1 MSAPS
6 VSGGDPRPPGQQP
19 QIRAAVD
26 SDLDAIVRVHN
37 RARPLLADTVAAL
50 RARRA
55 AGVALRDDVPWIRL
69 VAELDGEVV
78 GTGRAIE
85 ASSGPVPEPGVVYAG
100 IEVDPEFAGRGVG
113 QLLFEQV
120 RVWAHALGAN
130 RLRCLVDLEDERS
143 VAITKAWGLT
153 ASQAEEAP
161 RWNYVLDVTR
171 IERARL
177 TEMLV
182 PGIEVVALAT
192 RFDDDAFCRAVHEV
206 HDEGRADI
214 PSTEPFP
221 ATVYDDWRAG
231 ELRRAGD
238 GGVTLVAVRSGD
250 TAFSG
255 DTPGPPGDKA
265 VLGASAAEPVA
276 FVPAAFVDW
285 TVVRRSERRRGI
297 GRMLKAALALW
308 AAQRGI
314 DRLDT
319 EVTVDNLGMIARQRR
334 SSATARSKA
343 WNSSKPRSPNS
354 LGGDARAVADRP

>member
-1 MSAPS
+1 M
-6 VSGGDPRPPGQQP
+6 
-19 QIRAAVD
+19 IRAAVD

-55 AGVALRDDVPWIRL
+55 AGVALRDDVPWVRL
-69 VAELDGEVV
+69 VAELDGVV
-78 GTGRAIE
+78 VATGRAIE
-85 ASSGPVPEPGVVYAG
+85 ASGGLVPEPGVVYAG
-100 IEVDPEFAGRGVG
+100 IEVDPGVAGRGIG
-113 QLLFEQV
+113 HLLFEQV
-120 RVWAHALGAN
+120 RVWAQALGAD

-143 VAITKAWGLT
+143 VAVTRGWGFA
-153 ASQAEEAP
+153 ASDADEAP
-161 RWNYVLDVTR
+161 RWNYVLDVSR
-171 IERARL
+171 LERARL
-177 TEMLV
+177 TEMLL
-182 PGIEVVALAT
+182 PGIDVVPLAT
-192 RFDDDAFCRAVHEV
+192 RFDDDAFCRAVHVV

-221 ATVYDDWRAG
+221 ATVYEDWRAG

-238 GGVTLVAVRSGD
+238 GGVTLIAIRVGD
-250 TAFSG
+250 
-255 DTPGPPGDKA
+255 DTDKA

-308 AAQRGI
+308 AAERGI

-319 EVTVDNLGMIARQRR
+319 EVRDDN
-334 SSATARSKA
+334 TAMV
-343 WNSSKPRSPNS
+343 
-354 LGGDARAVADRP
+354 AVNASVGYRPVKGLELFEMPLAE

>member
-1 MSAPS
+1 M
-6 VSGGDPRPPGQQP
+6 
-19 QIRAAVD
+19 IRAAVD

-69 VAELDGEVV
+69 VAEVDGEIV

-85 ASSGPVPEPGVVYAG
+85 ASSGPVPEPGVVYVG
-100 IEVDPEFAGRGVG
+100 IEVDPAAAGRGVG
-113 QLLFEQV
+113 HLLFEQV
-120 RVWAHALGAN
+120 RVWSQALGAD

-143 VAITKAWGLT
+143 VAITRRWGLT

-161 RWNYVLDVTR
+161 RWNYVLDVSR
-171 IERARL
+171 LERARL
-177 TEMLV
+177 IEMLL
-182 PGIEVVALAT
+182 PDIEVVALAT

-221 ATVYDDWRAG
+221 ATVYEDWRAG

-250 TAFSG
+250 
-255 DTPGPPGDKA
+255 DTCKA

-285 TVVRRSERRRGI
+285 TVVRRTERRRGI

-308 AAQRGI
+308 ATERGI

-319 EVTVDNLGMIARQRR
+319 EVTGDNVAMIGVNA
-334 SSATARSKA
+334 SV
-343 WNSSKPRSPNS
+343 
-354 LGGDARAVADRP
+354 GYRPVKGLELFEAPLHPDPAH

>member
-1 MSAPS
+1 LSSPDPS
-6 VSGGDPRPPGQQP
+6 SSGDTPVPPGSP
-19 QIRAAVD
+19 LIRAAVD

-85 ASSGPVPEPGVVYAG
+85 ASGGPVPEPGVVYAG
-100 IEVDPEFAGRGVG
+100 VEVDPNVAGRGIG
-113 QLLFEQV
+113 HLLFEQV
-120 RVWAHALGAN
+120 RVWAQALGAE
-130 RLRCLVDLEDERS
+130 RLRCLVDLEDDRS
-143 VAITKAWGLT
+143 VAIARGWGLL

-171 IERARL
+171 LERARL
-177 TEMLV
+177 TEMLLPDV
-182 PGIEVVALAT
+182 DVVALAT

-221 ATVYDDWRAG
+221 ATAYEDWRAG

-238 GGVTLVAVRSGD
+238 GGVTLVAVRSGE
-250 TAFSG
+250 
-255 DTPGPPGDKA
+255 PPGCKA

-308 AAQRGI
+308 AAERGI

-319 EVTVDNLGMIARQRR
+319 EVTSDNVAMIGTNA
-334 SSATARSKA
+334 SV
-343 WNSSKPRSPNS
+343 
-354 LGGDARAVADRP
+354 GYRPVKGLELFEAPLAE

>member
-1 MSAPS
+1 M
-6 VSGGDPRPPGQQP
+6 
-19 QIRAAVD
+19 
-26 SDLDAIVRVHN
+26 
-37 RARPLLADTVAAL
+37 
-50 RARRA
+50 
-55 AGVALRDDVPWIRL
+55 
-69 VAELDGEVV
+69 
-78 GTGRAIE
+78 
-85 ASSGPVPEPGVVYAG
+85 
-100 IEVDPEFAGRGVG
+100 
-113 QLLFEQV
+113 LFEQV
-120 RVWAHALGAN
+120 RVWAQAIGAE

-143 VAITKAWGLT
+143 VAITSGWGLT

-161 RWNYVLDVTR
+161 HWNYVLDMTR
-171 IERARL
+171 MERARL
-177 TEMLV
+177 TEMLL

-214 PSTEPFP
+214 PSAEPFP
-221 ATVYDDWRAG
+221 ATVYKDWRAG

-250 TAFSG
+250 DSC
-255 DTPGPPGDKA
+255 KA

-308 AAQRGI
+308 AAERGI

-319 EVTVDNLGMIARQRR
+319 EVTGDNLAMIGVNASVGYRPVKGLELFE
-334 SSATARSKA
+334 A
-343 WNSSKPRSPNS
+343 P
-354 LGGDARAVADRP
+354 LGE

>member
-1 MSAPS
+1 MSS
-6 VSGGDPRPPGQQP
+6 RESLRPL
-19 QIRAAVD
+19 IRAAVD

-85 ASSGPVPEPGVVYAG
+85 ASGGPVPEPGVVYAG
-100 IEVDPEFAGRGVG
+100 IEVDPAVAGRGVG

-120 RVWAHALGAN
+120 RVWAQALGAD

-143 VAITKAWGLT
+143 VAITTGWGLT
-153 ASQAEEAP
+153 SSQAEEP
-161 RWNYVLDVTR
+161 PSWNYVLDVTR
-171 IERARL
+171 LERARL
-177 TEMLV
+177 AEMLL

-192 RFDDDAFCRAVHEV
+192 RFDDEAFCRAVHEV

-221 ATVYDDWRAG
+221 ATVYEDWRAG

-238 GGVTLVAVRSGD
+238 GGVTLVAVRAGDDSGK
-250 TAFSG
+250 G
-255 DTPGPPGDKA
+255 

-308 AAQRGI
+308 AAERGI

-319 EVTVDNLGMIARQRR
+319 EVTGDNVAMIGVNA
-334 SSATARSKA
+334 SV
-343 WNSSKPRSPNS
+343 
-354 LGGDARAVADRP
+354 GYRPVKGLELFEAPLAE

>member
-1 MSAPS
+1 MSSPERL
-6 VSGGDPRPPGQQP
+6 RPL
-19 QIRAAVD
+19 IRAAVD

-50 RARRA
+50 RTRRA

-69 VAELDGEVV
+69 VAELDGEIV

-85 ASSGPVPEPGVVYAG
+85 ASSGPVPEPGVVYVG
-100 IEVDPEFAGRGVG
+100 IEVDPDVAGRGVG
-113 QLLFEQV
+113 HLLFEQV
-120 RVWAHALGAN
+120 RVWAQALGAD
-130 RLRCLVDLEDERS
+130 RIRCLVDLEDERS
-143 VAITKAWGLT
+143 VAITRGWGLT

-161 RWNYVLDVTR
+161 RWNYVLDVSR
-171 IERARL
+171 LERARL
-177 TEMLV
+177 TEMLL
-182 PGIEVVALAT
+182 PGIEVVPLAT

-214 PSTEPFP
+214 PSAEPFP
-221 ATVYDDWRAG
+221 ATVYEDWRAG

-238 GGVTLVAVRSGD
+238 GGVTLIAVRTGD
-250 TAFSG
+250 
-255 DTPGPPGDKA
+255 DTHKA

-308 AAQRGI
+308 AAERGI

-319 EVTVDNLGMIARQRR
+319 EVTSDNTAMIAVNA
-334 SSATARSKA
+334 SV
-343 WNSSKPRSPNS
+343 
-354 LGGDARAVADRP
+354 GYRPVKGLELFEMPLAE

>member
-1 MSAPS
+1 M
-6 VSGGDPRPPGQQP
+6 
-19 QIRAAVD
+19 IRAAVD

-55 AGVALRDDVPWIRL
+55 AGVALRDDVPWVRL
-69 VAELDGEVV
+69 VAELDGVV
-78 GTGRAIE
+78 VATGRAIE
-85 ASSGPVPEPGVVYAG
+85 ASTGPVSEPGVVYAG
-100 IEVDPEFAGRGVG
+100 IEVDPAVAGMGVG
-113 QLLFEQV
+113 HLLFEQV
-120 RVWAHALGAN
+120 QVWAQALGAD

-143 VAITKAWGLT
+143 VAITRGWGFA
-153 ASQAEEAP
+153 ASEADDAP
-161 RWNYVLDVTR
+161 RWNYVLDVR
-171 IERARL
+171 RLERARL
-177 TEMLV
+177 TEMLLPDIDVV
-182 PGIEVVALAT
+182 PLAT
-192 RFDDDAFCRAVHEV
+192 RFDDDAFCRAVHVV

-221 ATVYDDWRAG
+221 ATVYEDWRAG

-238 GGVTLVAVRSGD
+238 GGVTLVAVRAGED
-250 TAFSG
+250 T
-255 DTPGPPGDKA
+255 DKA

-308 AAQRGI
+308 AAERGI

-319 EVTVDNLGMIARQRR
+319 EVTGDNVAMIGTNASVGYRPVKGLELFEMPLG
-334 SSATARSKA
+334 SDPTS
-343 WNSSKPRSPNS
+343 
-354 LGGDARAVADRP
+354 

>member
-1 MSAPS
+1 M
-6 VSGGDPRPPGQQP
+6 
-19 QIRAAVD
+19 IRAAVD

-69 VAELDGEVV
+69 VAELDGEIV

-85 ASSGPVPEPGVVYAG
+85 ASSGPVSEPGVVYAG
-100 IEVDPEFAGRGVG
+100 IEVDPAATGRGVG
-113 QLLFEQV
+113 HLLFEQV
-120 RVWAHALGAN
+120 RVWAQALGAD

-143 VAITKAWGLT
+143 VAITKGWGLT

-161 RWNYVLDVTR
+161 RWNYVLDVSR
-171 IERARL
+171 LERARL
-177 TEMLV
+177 TEMLL
-182 PGIEVVALAT
+182 PGIEVVPLAT

-221 ATVYDDWRAG
+221 ATVYEDWRAG

-238 GGVTLVAVRSGD
+238 GGVTLVAVRAG
-250 TAFSG
+250 TVFPA
-255 DTPGPPGDKA
+255 DTPEPPGDKA

-308 AAQRGI
+308 AAERGI
-314 DRLDT
+314 ERLDT
-319 EVTVDNLGMIARQRR
+319 EVTGDNVAMIAVNA
-334 SSATARSKA
+334 SV
-343 WNSSKPRSPNS
+343 
-354 LGGDARAVADRP
+354 GYRPVKGLELFEAPLAE

>member
-1 MSAPS
+1 M
-6 VSGGDPRPPGQQP
+6 
-19 QIRAAVD
+19 IRAAVD

-85 ASSGPVPEPGVVYAG
+85 ASSGPVPEPGVVYVG
-100 IEVDPEFAGRGVG
+100 VEVDPDVAGRGVG
-113 QLLFEQV
+113 HLLFEQV
-120 RVWAHALGAN
+120 RVWARALGAD

-143 VAITKAWGLT
+143 VAITRGWGLA

-161 RWNYVLDVTR
+161 HWNYVLDVTR
-171 IERARL
+171 LERARL
-177 TEMLV
+177 TEMLL

-206 HDEGRADI
+206 YDEGRADI
-214 PSTEPFP
+214 PSAEPFP
-221 ATVYDDWRAG
+221 ATVYEDWRAG

-250 TAFSG
+250 PGLTG
-255 DTPGPPGDKA
+255 DTPEPPACNA

-285 TVVRRSERRRGI
+285 TVVRRSERRCGI

-308 AAQRGI
+308 AAERGI

-319 EVTVDNLGMIARQRR
+319 EVTGDNVAMIGVNASVGYRPVKGLELFEAPLGE
-334 SSATARSKA
+334 
-343 WNSSKPRSPNS
+343 
-354 LGGDARAVADRP
+354 

>member
-1 MSAPS
+1 L
-6 VSGGDPRPPGQQP
+6 RPL
-19 QIRAAVD
+19 IRAAVD

-85 ASSGPVPEPGVVYAG
+85 ASSGPVCEPGVVYVG
-100 IEVDPEFAGRGVG
+100 IEVDPDVSGRGIG
-113 QLLFEQV
+113 HLLFEQV
-120 RVWAHALGAN
+120 RVWAQALGAD

-143 VAITKAWGLT
+143 VAIACGWGLT
-153 ASQAEEAP
+153 ASPPEDVA
-161 RWNYVLDVTR
+161 RWNYVLDVSR
-171 IERARL
+171 LERARL
-177 TEMLV
+177 TEMLL
-182 PGIEVVALAT
+182 PGVEVMALAT

-221 ATVYDDWRAG
+221 ATVYED
-231 ELRRAGD
+231 
-238 GGVTLVAVRSGD
+238 VTLVAVRSGD
-250 TAFSG
+250 DSC
-255 DTPGPPGDKA
+255 KA

-308 AAQRGI
+308 AAERGI

-319 EVTVDNLGMIARQRR
+319 EVTGDNLAMIGVNASVGYRPVKGLELFE
-334 SSATARSKA
+334 AG
-343 WNSSKPRSPNS
+343 
-354 LGGDARAVADRP
+354 LGE

>member
-1 MSAPS
+1 M
-6 VSGGDPRPPGQQP
+6 
-19 QIRAAVD
+19 IRAAVD

-50 RARRA
+50 RTRRA

-78 GTGRAIE
+78 ATGRAIE
-85 ASSGPVPEPGVVYAG
+85 ASSGPVSEPGVVYVG
-100 IEVDPEFAGRGVG
+100 IEVDPAAAGRGIGHV
-113 QLLFEQV
+113 LFEQV
-120 RVWAHALGAN
+120 RIWAQALGAD
-130 RLRCLVDLEDERS
+130 RLRCLVDLDDQRS
-143 VAITKAWGLT
+143 AAITRAWGF
-153 ASQAEEAP
+153 SPSEAEEPP
-161 RWNYVLDVTR
+161 RWNYVLDVSR
-171 IERARL
+171 LERARL
-177 TEMLV
+177 TEMLL
-182 PGIEVVALAT
+182 PDIEVVPLAT

-214 PSTEPFP
+214 PSAEPFP
-221 ATVYDDWRAG
+221 ATVYEDWRAG

-238 GGVTLVAVRSGD
+238 GGVTLVALRAGD
-250 TAFSG
+250 TFFPG
-255 DTPGPPGDKA
+255 DTPEPPGDKA

-308 AAQRGI
+308 AAERGI

-319 EVTVDNLGMIARQRR
+319 EVTADNVAMIGVNASVGYRPVKGLELFE
-334 SSATARSKA
+334 APLEEGPA
-343 WNSSKPRSPNS
+343 PR
-354 LGGDARAVADRP
+354 